1 MDMHEKE
8 WRDLIEMIKSLV
20 FITALTVIICFSLTH
35 KNGEGGGDREN
46 NIFLK
51 GLCAIL
57 IMLHHAVSIFGT
69 TYLWFFKF
77 TGYIT
82 TAIFFGLS
90 GYGLTVQLQQ
100 DKYRDIRLFQKK
112 RLKTILIPFTLACV
126 IYLFVYKSLGID
138 IDFKSWL
145 VVGQPIHQNF
155 WYIIALFYLYEVF
168 AIVYLKYKKRNSGI
182 IWIGISLILYIVLI
196 LLAGYGS
203 HWYNSAFA
211 FIVGIFWGLHPNIK
225 AKVWHILSTLV
236 AFGTS
241 FLLKI
246 IGDYIGYQIISV
258 VFACISSVC
267 FFLLYICF
275 FQSFNV
281 EKTNYLEYVY
291 LWEKYLMNYIYIMA
305 LFSYA
310 YKKIWIW

>member
-1 MDMHEKE
+1 
-8 WRDLIEMIKSLV
+8 
-20 FITALTVIICFSLTH
+20 
-35 KNGEGGGDREN
+35 
-46 NIFLK
+46 
-51 GLCAIL
+51 
-57 IMLHHAVSIFGT
+57 MLHHAVSIFGT

-90 GYGLTVQLQQ
+90 GYGLIVQLQQ

-145 VVGQPIHQNF
+145 VLGQPIHQNF
-155 WYIIALFYLYEVF
+155 WYIITLLYLYEVF
-168 AIVYLKYKKRNSGI
+168 AIVYLKYKKKNSGI
-182 IWIGISLILYIVLI
+182 IWIGIGLILYIVLI

-211 FIVGIFWGLHPNIK
+211 FIVGIFLGLHQNIK
-225 AKVWHILSTLV
+225 VKVWHILSTLV

-267 FFLLYICF
+267 FF
-275 FQSFNV
+275 SF
-281 EKTNYLEYVY
+281 
-291 LWEKYLMNYIYIMA
+291 I
-305 LFSYA
+305 
-310 YKKIWIW
+310 